1 MIAQHIKYIIQ
12 ATLCALTSTGRDRL
26 AWSASTQGKFDL
38 RSAYKIAMGDLH
50 AEELSG
56 KWIWNMDIL
65 PRIKTFVW
73 QCYHNS
79 IKVKECLVRRGMLED
94 GYYPLCGRTPES
106 IIHALRDC
114 KSIKP
119 VWI

>member
-1 MIAQHIKYIIQ
+1 
-12 ATLCALTSTGRDRL
+12 
-26 AWSASTQGKFDL
+26 
-38 RSAYKIAMGDLH
+38 MGDLH

-79 IKVKECLVRRGMLED
+79 IRVKECLVRRGMLED
-94 GYYPLCGRTPES
+94 AYYPLCGRTPES

-119 VWI
+119 VWIQLGVRWIDRRFWTYELHA